1 MYLDIKFIFNR
12 VCSTLCCL
20 CEQFH
25 NNFVQPPVESHISN
39 ITDKI
44 KTFLVQTK
52 SKDGANK
59 AFSGGEMSLMSPD
72 RGWVGE
78 SASLGDAPSARRER
92 ATRWSAY
99 SSERRTRG
107 RRDAGDTL
115 VHVYW
120 TLQLAVFI
128 VCSPENCKNHKF
140 CPQSLYKL
148 SCTFHFNYYKL
159 LCTLSF

>member
-92 ATRWSAY
+92 ATRWSAC
-99 SSERRTRG
+99 SGERRTRG
-107 RRDAGDTL
+107 RRDVGDTL

-120 TLQLAVFI
+120 TLQLAVLLFVVQKIAKITNFI
-128 VCSPENCKNHKF
+128 PNLSINCHVLF
-140 CPQSLYKL
+140 ILIIM
-148 SCTFHFNYYKL
+148 HFEFL
-159 LCTLSF
+159 IQ